1 MLGSKAKDTK
11 INKGQKGALIIVYN
25 DHGKSLAEL
34 VDIVAGTTMHTKH
47 LQFLITEV
55 YVSKSPQYR
64 IYVKM
69 FSYKKVLI

>member
-55 YVSKSPQYR
+55 YKSPNHHNTEFMLKCFH
-64 IYVKM
+64 I
-69 FSYKKVLI
+69 KKY

>member
-11 INKGQKGALIIVYN
+11 INKGQKGTLKIVYN

-55 YVSKSPQYR
+55 YKSPNHHNTEFMLKCFH
-64 IYVKM
+64 I
-69 FSYKKVLI
+69 KKY